1 MRVVIDD
8 FGTGYSNI
16 SNVLKLEV
24 DGIKLDG
31 TLIRQVIND
40 QDIYLYIEHIASFA
54 KQLNL
59 QLIAENVESRP
70 IVNALR
76 KANVTLMQGNHF
88 SAAAPQVNQIVKNA
102 IPVGSLAGDSVDHS
116 PNIYVR
122 TE

>member
-1 MRVVIDD
+1 E
-8 FGTGYSNI
+8 G
-16 SNVLKLEV
+16 

-31 TLIRQVIND
+31 TLIRQIVND

-88 SAAAPQVNQIVKNA
+88 SEAAPQVNPVVKNA
-102 IPVGSLAGDSVDHS
+102 LPMGALAGDSVDHS